1 MLATIGGI
9 VGKIFGLGFPLLR
22 TQAERS
28 EWYQKV
34 LMDLGIPEAEHPN
47 DFKTV
52 YAIALIK
59 CAAELKNEDTWN
71 LMGQLLKEE
80 TIVEAFRRAFD
91 RNDGAILQQAVES
104 SIEQLA
110 LGDEIR
116 EAGIDWK
123 PILKAFI
130 QKFLE
135 TAKRSQTPGEAFLS
149 WQSVNQHQQTKQALA
164 GIERNID
171 QKMERLE
178 AGIKALPGSQA
189 EALSQESLLA
199 QQLRGW
205 LKALHYEFE
214 QHEFRG
220 DGYFEWVIR
229 ISQSDPI
236 RKKHKTYRI
245 VVRGDEDAIT
255 LNDLAELREA
265 VSAHRADGGWL
276 IANRRVN
283 AAVQKAMEDP
293 ENENLK
299 ACTLDELID
308 EDADFSRYVEEIEAE
323 IQRLRV
329 HECYVPLA
337 CCKDEI
343 NLKTQQK
350 IGTSFYGERQGW
362 IESYVDQWLDDPV
375 KEHVSVL
382 GEFGTGKTWFV
393 LHYAWL
399 KLQEYKESKKTGR
412 NRSRLPIV
420 IRLRDYTKVANIES
434 LFSDFFFNQY
444 EVPLQGYSAF
454 EQLNKMG
461 KLLLIFDGF
470 DEMAARV
477 DRQQMVNQFWE
488 LARVV
493 VPGSKVIL
501 TCRTEHFPEA
511 REGRRLL
518 GAEVEAST
526 KALTIESPK
535 FEVLEL
541 EKLDDGQI
549 RMMLSFKATPAVIEK
564 VMGNPQLLDLARR
577 PVMTELV
584 IEALPEIESGKPID
598 LARVYLYAVQHKM
611 ARDIKSERTFTSMAD
626 KLYFLCELSWEMLK
640 SDRMSLNYREFPDQL
655 RRLFGTVVQEDKT
668 LDHWHYD
675 MMGQSMLIRNSE
687 GDYTP
692 AHRSLLEFFVAYRL
706 VAMLGLMDQD
716 FMTVAVRSDRQLD
729 QAMTAKSYDWKEYFQ
744 HRLDDQGQIMP
755 MAQISSFEQE
765 SLVDIYQAL
774 QGSSLAKAVLDLA
787 IPMLDSEMVRDRL
800 LDLVRTTRGKA
811 LADAGYVGS
820 NAIEL
825 LLGRQPYALDRSDLR
840 GVVLRNLNLM
850 NRSLRQADLSE
861 SLLSGIVFN
870 RVLSAVHSVAY
881 SPDGKRMAIG
891 DSEGRLQV
899 WDVQTSEVL
908 LLWQGHGAMIRS
920 VVYSPDGKFIASGS
934 DDNTVKVWDGGS
946 GSLLRTLEG
955 HGNRV
960 RSVIYSPD
968 GKSIVSGSGDK
979 TVKVWDGKSG
989 SLLRTL
995 EDHGASV
1002 LSVVYSPDG
1011 KSIASGSADH
1021 TVKIW
1026 DGDSGSLSRTL
1037 EGHGAIVSSVVY
1049 SPNGKSIASGSAD
1062 KTVKV
1067 WDGKSGS
1074 LLRTLED
1081 HGASVLSVVYSPD
1094 GKSIASGSEGKT
1106 IKVWDGDSGSL
1117 LHTLEGHGANV
1128 LSVVYSPDG
1137 KSIASGSEDKTIKVW
1152 DGKSGSLLRT
1162 LEGHG
1167 NRVRSVV
1174 YSPDGKSIV
1183 SGSEDKTIKV
1193 WDGKSGS
1200 LLRTLEG
1207 HENRVLSVVY
1217 SPDGKSIVSGSDD
1230 KTIKV
1235 WDGDSGSLLRTLEGH
1250 GDSVFFVVYSPDG
1263 KSIASGSADKTV
1275 KVWDGDNGS
1284 LLRSL
1289 EGHGNWVLSIVYS
1302 PDGKSIASGSADKT
1316 VKVWDGGSGSLL
1328 HTLEG
1333 HGDWVLSVVY
1343 SPDGTTI
1350 ASGSADKTIKIWDRD
1365 NGSLLRSLECH
1376 GNWVLSIVYS
1386 PDGKSIASG
1395 SADHTVKVWDRDS
1408 GSLLHTLEGHG
1419 DWVRSVVYSPDGTTI
1434 VSGSDDNT
1442 VRVWDVMTGECLA
1455 TIDSRLYGKLNIT
1468 GIKGLSEAQRTTL
1481 KAYGALD
1488 TEEGVAL

>member
-9 VGKIFGLGFPLLR
+9 VGKIFGLGFPLLK

-28 EWYQKV
+28 EWCQQALKN
-34 LMDLGIPEAEHPN
+34 LGIPEAEHPN

-52 YAIALIK
+52 YAIALVK

-71 LMGQLLKEE
+71 LMGRLLKEE
-80 TIVEAFRRAFD
+80 TIVEAFRSAFD
-91 RNDGAILQQAVES
+91 RHDYSILTQAVETG
-104 SIEQLA
+104 IEQLA
-110 LGDEIR
+110 LGDAIQA
-116 EAGIDWK
+116 AGIDWK
-123 PILKAFI
+123 PIVNAFT

-135 TAKRSQTPGEAFLS
+135 TAKRSQTPGESSLS
-149 WQSVNQHQQTKQALA
+149 FQSASEHQQTKKMLA
-164 GIERNID
+164 GINRNID
-171 QKMERLE
+171 QKLE
-178 AGIKALPGSQA
+178 KLGAEIKALPGSQA

-214 QHEFRG
+214 QHELRE

-229 ISQSDPI
+229 INQSDPI

-245 VVRGDEDAIT
+245 VVRGDEDSIT
-255 LNDLAELREA
+255 LNDLADLQKA
-265 VSAHRADGGWL
+265 VAKHKADGGWL

-283 AAVQKAMEDP
+283 TAVQTAMEDP
-293 ENENLK
+293 ENGNLK

-308 EDADFSRYVEEIEAE
+308 ENADFSRYVEEIEAE
-323 IQRLRV
+323 IKRLRV

-343 NLKTQQK
+343 DPKTQQK

-362 IESYVDQWLDDPV
+362 IESYVDQWLDDPA

-399 KLQEYKESKKTGR
+399 KLQEYKESKKAGR

-541 EKLDDGQI
+541 EKLNDDQI
-549 RMMLSFKATPAVIEK
+549 RKVLSFKAMPAVIEK

-626 KLYFLCELSWEMLK
+626 KLYFLCELSWEMLR
-640 SDRMSLNYREFPDQL
+640 SDRMSLNYREFPDRL

-716 FMTVAVRSDRQLD
+716 FMTMAVRSDQQLD
-729 QAMTAKSYDWKEYFQ
+729 QALAAKSYDWKEYFQ

-755 MAQISSFEQE
+755 MAQISSFAQE
-765 SLVDIYQAL
+765 SLADIYQAL

-787 IPMLDSEMVRDRL
+787 IPMLDSEIVRDRL
-800 LDLVRTTRGKA
+800 LDLVRSTRGKTIA
-811 LADAGYVGS
+811 EVGYVGS

-840 GVVLRNLNLM
+840 GVVLRNLNLI
-850 NRSLRQADLSE
+850 NRSLRQTDLSE
-861 SLLSGIVFN
+861 SLLSGVAFN
-870 RVLSAVHSVAY
+870 RVLSGVRSVAY

-891 DSEGRLQV
+891 DDAGRLQV
-899 WDVQTSEVL
+899 WDAQTSEVL
-908 LLWQGHGAMIRS
+908 FVWQGHRSRILS
-920 VVYSPDGKFIASGS
+920 VVYSPDGKSIASGS
-934 DDNTVKVWDGGS
+934 DDKTIKVWDGGS
-946 GSLLRTLEG
+946 GSLLCILEG
-955 HGNRV
+955 HGA
-960 RSVIYSPD
+960 
-968 GKSIVSGSGDK
+968 
-979 TVKVWDGKSG
+979 
-989 SLLRTL
+989 
-995 EDHGASV
+995 EV

-1011 KSIASGSADH
+1011 KSIASGSDDK
-1021 TVKIW
+1021 TVKVW
-1026 DGDSGSLSRTL
+1026 DTESGSLLRTLEGHGSNVLSVAYSPDGKSIASGSEDETVKVWDGESGFLLRTLQGHGSRIWSVVYSPDGKSIASGSGDNTVKVWDRESGSLLHTLEGHWAWVCSVVYSPDGKSIVSGSGDNTVKVWDGESGSLLRTLEGHGSRVWSVVYSPDGKSIASGSDDNTVKVWDRESGSLLRTLEGRGAWVCSVVYSPDGKSIASGSGDNTVKVWDRESGSLLRTLEGHVSNVWSVVYSPDGKSIASGGDDKTVKVWDRESGSLLRTL
-1037 EGHGAIVSSVVY
+1037 EGHGASVWSVVY
-1049 SPNGKSIASGSAD
+1049 SPDGKSIASGSAD

-1067 WDGKSGS
+1067 WD
-1074 LLRTLED
+1074 TE
-1081 HGASVLSVVYSPD
+1081 
-1094 GKSIASGSEGKT
+1094 
-1106 IKVWDGDSGSL
+1106 
-1117 LHTLEGHGANV
+1117 
-1128 LSVVYSPDG
+1128 
-1137 KSIASGSEDKTIKVW
+1137 
-1152 DGKSGSLLRT
+1152 SGSLLRT
-1162 LEGHG
+1162 LEGH
-1167 NRVRSVV
+1167 
-1174 YSPDGKSIV
+1174 V
-1183 SGSEDKTIKV
+1183 SNV
-1193 WDGKSGS
+1193 WS
-1200 LLRTLEG
+1200 
-1207 HENRVLSVVY
+1207 
-1217 SPDGKSIVSGSDD
+1217 
-1230 KTIKV
+1230 
-1235 WDGDSGSLLRTLEGH
+1235 
-1250 GDSVFFVVYSPDG
+1250 VVYSPDG

-1275 KVWDGDNGS
+1275 KVWDGESGS
-1284 LLRSL
+1284 LLDIL
-1289 EGHGNWVLSIVYS
+1289 EGHGAEVFFVVYS

-1316 VKVWDGGSGSLL
+1316 VKIWDEESGSLLRTLQGHRFNVWSVVYSLDGKSIASGSDDKTVKVWDGESGSLL

-1333 HGDWVLSVVY
+1333 HGASVFSV
-1343 SPDGTTI
+1343 
-1350 ASGSADKTIKIWDRD
+1350 
-1365 NGSLLRSLECH
+1365 
-1376 GNWVLSIVYS
+1376 VYS

-1395 SADHTVKVWDRDS
+1395 SADETVKVWDA
-1408 GSLLHTLEGHG
+1408 
-1419 DWVRSVVYSPDGTTI
+1419 
-1434 VSGSDDNT
+1434 
-1442 VRVWDVMTGECLA
+1442 MTGKCLA
-1455 TIDSRLYGKLNIT
+1455 TIDSRLYSKLNIT
-1468 GIKGLSEAQRTTL
+1468 GVKGLSEAQRTTL
-1481 KAYGALD
+1481 KAYGAFD
-1488 TEEGVAL
+1488 TEEDVAL